1 ISLYCYQSNCCFHH
15 EEIPQLLRKS
25 ASIERVKIS
34 NVSANVVHNCEQ
46 HMKNNPFEDKKPCIV
61 L

>member
-1 ISLYCYQSNCCFHH
+1 FNLSSN
-15 EEIPQLLRKS
+15 ILLLHFFLWEWS
-25 ASIERVKIS
+25 IASIERVKIS

>member
-1 ISLYCYQSNCCFHH
+1 MLIGFSIFRRPAEQLPLSYSL
-15 EEIPQLLRKS
+15 I